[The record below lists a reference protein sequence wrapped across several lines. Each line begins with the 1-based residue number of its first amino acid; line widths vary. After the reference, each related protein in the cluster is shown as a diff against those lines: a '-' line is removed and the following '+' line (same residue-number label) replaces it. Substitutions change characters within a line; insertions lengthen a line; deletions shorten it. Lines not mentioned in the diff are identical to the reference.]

1 MLTKEGR
8 VFSQS
13 QNHDRRKVKPR
24 IKREKEEGVRK
35 KAISGAPSR
44 IGTNGKTKKEPNKKY
59 KRPISL

>member
-35 KAISGAPSR
+35 KCYS
-44 IGTNGKTKKEPNKKY
+44 NEGKPYQEPQVG
-59 KRPISL
+59 